1 MDPCADDKAAWP
13 TFEHVVPLRDGGA
26 DHPYNLAIACRACNQ
41 ERSRVDP

>member
-26 DHPYNLAIACRACNQ
+26 DHPDNLAIACRACNQ